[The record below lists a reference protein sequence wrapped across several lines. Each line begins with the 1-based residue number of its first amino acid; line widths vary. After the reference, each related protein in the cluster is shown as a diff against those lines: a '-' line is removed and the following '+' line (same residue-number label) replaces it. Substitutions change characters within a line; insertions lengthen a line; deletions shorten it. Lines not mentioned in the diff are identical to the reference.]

1 MAWRTVCVVGIFL
14 AIALCCSPPFP
25 FTYGQITDPQEVD
38 ALLAVR
44 RKLKD
49 PNKNLK
55 WSKTRDPCSSNW
67 TGVICYFNDT
77 DGYMQFFPP
86 EWRTLEVEKFWGRKD
101 NFTPEGDGGSREKGT
116 CAVVA
121 GLAKAVGGWLSEGC
135 WWLA

>member
-1 MAWRTVCVVGIFL
+1 MAWRTVCVIGIFL

-55 WSKTRDPCSSNW
+55 WSKTRDPCASNR

-101 NFTPEGDGGSREKGT
+101 NFTPGTESSPTGEAIVRRFADGPIERGIGPG
-116 CAVVA
+116 V
-121 GLAKAVGGWLSEGC
+121 
-135 WWLA
+135 